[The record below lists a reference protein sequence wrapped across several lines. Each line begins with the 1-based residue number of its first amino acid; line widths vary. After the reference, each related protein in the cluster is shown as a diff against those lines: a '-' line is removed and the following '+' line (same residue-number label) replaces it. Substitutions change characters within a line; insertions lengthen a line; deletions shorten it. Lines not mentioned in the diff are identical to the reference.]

1 MKKICLAFVLLLS
14 ATHAWAQAD
23 VGPDPTKVRIRMGP
37 LWLNPSIA
45 VTNLGVDNNVFN
57 EETDP
62 KKDFTFTVSPRTEIW
77 LRGGRTWVHGTIV
90 EDLIWYQTY
99 ETERA
104 GNGSYSA
111 NWLVPLN
118 RLMLDVGGL
127 RLNARQ
133 RADVEIDARVHRHGN
148 KLQRVRLR
156 PRYSPRPL
164 LESTS
169 LSSTRPSL
177 MTPCSGKSVSARS
190 SRER

>member
-1 MKKICLAFVLLLS
+1 VKEICLAFVLLLS
-14 ATHAWAQAD
+14 ATPAWAQGD

-62 KKDFTFTVSPRTEIW
+62 KKDFTFTVSPRTDIW

-118 RLMLDVGGL
+118 RLMLESAGCGSMPGSE
-127 RLNARQ
+127 RTS
-133 RADVEIDARVHRHGN
+133 
-148 KLQRVRLR
+148 KLTPASTGQKQATAGPPR
-156 PRYSPRPL
+156 PRL
-164 LESTS
+164 AKTS
-169 LSSTRPSL
+169 
-177 MTPCSGKSVSARS
+177 
-190 SRER
+190 